1 MVELGRSPEQI
12 GNAIRR
18 ARKKRGMSQS
28 ELGEKAGV
36 RQETISLIENGNP
49 AAKLETILAVLAA
62 LNLEFRISSRVSEGL
77 MAVPKTIFSG
87 TEQTIKPVKNKHGVS
102 LGLLG
107 TEIDESE

>member
-1 MVELGRSPEQI
+1 MNELARSPEQI

-18 ARKKRGMSQS
+18 VRKKRGMSQS
-28 ELGEKAGV
+28 ELGQKAGL

-62 LNLEFRISSRVSEGL
+62 LDLQFEIGSRVSQGL
-77 MAVPKTIFSG
+77 ISQHRSDEKL
-87 TEQTIKPVKNKHGVS
+87 IKPTKNSYGVS

-107 TEIDESE
+107 ELSDESE